1 MDIIK
6 TAIEELYV
14 GGGSV
19 GTTPAVLHSCKALAK
34 GVVVRA
40 GTKSLVI
47 GAHSG
52 VTAGTGFKLVAGEQS
67 PMICIDD
74 LSKVWVVGEAAD
86 SDYSWI
92 AQ

>member
-6 TAIEELYV
+6 ESIEELYV
-14 GGGSV
+14 GVGSV
-19 GTTPAVLHSCKALAK
+19 GTTPAQLHSGKAIAK
-34 GVVVRA
+34 GVVIRA
-40 GTKSLVI
+40 GAKVLAI

-52 VTAGTGFKLVAGEQS
+52 VTYDTGYQLAIGERS
-67 PMICIDD
+67 PVIHIDD
-74 LSKVWVVGEAAD
+74 LSKVWVVGDAAD